1 MDHKHIRGINMTQ
14 SLEERR
20 IIQEYTEGLTLESFI
35 DVMVTANTIM
45 NAYKRLFPDAPKDQ
59 TFEEMW
65 KNIKQLKRA

>member
-1 MDHKHIRGINMTQ
+1 MTQ
-14 SLEERR
+14 SREEKR

-45 NAYKRLFPDAPKDQ
+45 ETYKKLFPDAPKDQ